1 MNLSGIPQEEFERL
15 QRIIDVDK
23 WLASERAGH
32 DLCGTMEWCPHC
44 VKAEIHPCAKAKF
57 RWQLQ
62 VALEEEA
69 EEAPAAE
76 AEAEEEIAAE
86 GTAEEAPAAEAEEET
101 AAEAAEEP
109 AAATAEEEE
118 TAAAETEVPCAEEEA
133 CAADAAEACAEECKA
148 ADAASGRFT
157 AEDEREAERV
167 AEEEVAAA
175 EAEGAE
181 ACAADAPRENEETE
195 QALRAAAFEE
205 IAAENIAD
213 APAGYEYVTR
223 FRRSFQSKLIQHADI
238 QDFYTELKNALLGYG
253 GVKSRLCKGS
263 ENFRVGKE
271 RIAKFCITG
280 KTLSIYLAL
289 DPAEFEDSR
298 YRFEDVSDKKSH
310 AKTPMR
316 LKVTSRRAVRR
327 IKELLDLLAHRMEL
341 ADVGCIYMDFH
352 YAYRTDE
359 YLIGKGLIKPYRA
372 LVKAKKQ

>member
-44 VKAEIHPCAKAKF
+44 IKAEIHPCAKAKF

-62 VALEEEA
+62 SALEEETDEGQPCAAQADGCPEENA
-69 EEAPAAE
+69 ESAAE
-76 AEAEEEIAAE
+76 ASPCAECGQEEECAE
-86 GTAEEAPAAEAEEET
+86 GANGNAARADAACVNACAEPCADS
-101 AAEAAEEP
+101 
-109 AAATAEEEE
+109 AAAQDTACTDGSCARSAFTAEEER
-118 TAAAETEVPCAEEEA
+118 AA
-133 CAADAAEACAEECKA
+133 
-148 ADAASGRFT
+148 
-157 AEDEREAERV
+157 EREA
-167 AEEEVAAA
+167 AEEVAAA

-195 QALRAAAFEE
+195 QALRAAAVEE
-205 IAAENIAD
+205 IAAEDLAD

-223 FRRSFQSKLIQHADI
+223 YRRSFQSKLIQNADI

-271 RIAKFCITG
+271 RIAKFGIAG

-372 LVKAKKQ
+372 LVKTKK

>member
-76 AEAEEEIAAE
+76 AEAEEETAAE
-86 GTAEEAPAAEAEEET
+86 GTAEEAPAAEAT
-101 AAEAAEEP
+101 AEEEP
-109 AAATAEEEE
+109 AAEAEEE

-175 EAEGAE
+175 EAERT
-181 ACAADAPRENEETE
+181 DPAPKSRTAETE
-195 QALRAAAFEE
+195 QALRAAAFAE
-205 IAAENIAD
+205 IAVENIAD

-310 AKTPMR
+310 ANTPMR

-372 LVKAKKQ
+372 LVKTKK